1 MKRGEFLRTLLS
13 SFFLCRV
20 VVVFVFVFLFFFI
33 FFRVHGQ
40 LNLALYAVCDLR
52 AGNVHSY
59 YASRTMS
66 AVSNKI
72 KRMVES

>member
-1 MKRGEFLRTLLS
+1 MKRGEFLRTLLN

-20 VVVFVFVFLFFFI
+20 VVFGFFFYFI
-33 FFRVHGQ
+33 FFCRVHGQ